1 MILVTGATGNI
12 GRPLVHELEA
22 EAQPS
27 AFLLATATTLTLF
40 PSADIVEAD
49 LDESRS
55 IAAAMDGAE
64 RIFLLNPG
72 IGTEHTSN
80 MVSSAKNTRVRHI
93 VLLSSLYAGQNPIP
107 SMGRWHHEREQILE
121 SSGIPN
127 TFRYDRVVS

>member
-22 EAQPS
+22 RGAT
-27 AFLLATATTLTLF
+27 FRILARDRDKALALF

-64 RIFLLNPG
+64 RVFLLNPG
-72 IGTEHTSN
+72 IGTEQTSN
-80 MVSSAKNTRVRHI
+80 MVSAAKNARVRQI
-93 VLLSSLYAGQNPIP
+93 VLLSSLY
-107 SMGRWHHEREQILE
+107 
-121 SSGIPN
+121 
-127 TFRYDRVVS
+127 